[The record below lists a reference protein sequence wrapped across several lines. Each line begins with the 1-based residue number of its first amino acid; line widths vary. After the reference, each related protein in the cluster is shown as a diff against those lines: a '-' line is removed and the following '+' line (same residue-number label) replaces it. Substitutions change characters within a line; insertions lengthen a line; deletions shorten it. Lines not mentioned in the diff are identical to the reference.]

1 MNDTL
6 KDAIALTIMTAVLLL
21 GASIYFFTLY
31 LAYLTSFGSL
41 LLTLFIP
48 DLGQLFWLWIVWGT
62 NRRLLQLVHDRVP
75 GLAWSGRSEFG
86 RSGKDL
92 NRRAMISR
100 EALLDKDHDRFWASC
115 GGDCGR
121 LRRPRAGVPVTP
133 SSLEACRA
141 ALGLAAAVTPPLNG
155 MLLSSEPFCVHEL
168 FGLPDHIDQAGAAQ
182 GAGAG
187 ADVAPRRSPTHLES
201 NVTAGRRRSRS
212 EDL

>member
-6 KDAIALTIMTAVLLL
+6 KAAIALTIMTAVLLL
-21 GASIYFFTLY
+21 GAGIYFFTLY

-48 DLGQLFWLWIVWGT
+48 VLGQLFWLWIVWGT

-75 GLAWSGRSEFG
+75 GLAWSGRSESG

-121 LRRPRAGVPVTP
+121 FRRPRAGVPVTP
-133 SSLEACRA
+133 SSMEACRA
-141 ALGLAAAVTPPLNG
+141 ALGLAAAVTPP
-155 MLLSSEPFCVHEL
+155 HKR
-168 FGLPDHIDQAGAAQ
+168 
-182 GAGAG
+182 
-187 ADVAPRRSPTHLES
+187 DVAFLGTLLCPRTLWAS
-201 NVTAGRRRSRS
+201 
-212 EDL
+212 